1 MHRYLRAIGFAGI
14 ETKSEEITL
23 LRSME
28 LSPPYGER
36 SREKHER
43 TYAGLRC
50 ETGKGI
56 GVILQGYRDPES
68 GEFVR
73 EFYFPY
79 VEGKTSTPMGSGY
92 IRRLNDKEAYA
103 VLSEDG
109 RLGAALIFY
118 MINGILYRE
127 RVENNLPSKLKS
139 FALSGLGIQGTVL
152 LPIQK
157 TKHQIARINATNKN
171 RDRMLAAA
179 REGDEAAMES
189 LTMEDITLY
198 GQISRRMLKEDVYSI
213 VDSCFMP
220 TGVECDSYMVIG
232 EILECERI
240 TNFWTRE
247 KVYQMQIASNGLEL
261 TLCIN
266 ERDITGE
273 PAPGRRFKGD
283 IWLQGM
289 AEFGEK

>member
-14 ETKSEEITL
+14 ETKSQEVSL
-23 LRSME
+23 LQSME
-28 LSPPYGER
+28 LSPPYGEGD
-36 SREKHER
+36 RERHER

-50 ETGKGI
+50 ETGSKM
-56 GVILQGYRDPES
+56 GVILQGYRRPED

-73 EFYFPY
+73 EFYFPF

-92 IRRLNDKEAYA
+92 IRRLHDKEAYA
-103 VLSEDG
+103 VLSEDS

-118 MINGILYRE
+118 MTNGLLYRE
-127 RVENNLPSKLKS
+127 RVEASLPCKLKS
-139 FALSGLGIQGTVL
+139 FVLSGLSIQGTVL

-157 TKHQIARINATNKN
+157 TKRQIARINANNKN
-171 RDRMLAAA
+171 RDRMLEAAK
-179 REGDEAAMES
+179 EGDEAAMES

-232 EILECERI
+232 EILECEQI

-247 KVYQMQIASNGLEL
+247 KVYRMQIASNGLEL
-261 TLCIN
+261 TVCIN
-266 ERDITGE
+266 NKDITGE

-283 IWLQGM
+283 IWLQGIG
-289 AEFGEK
+289 EFGEK